1 MISMKD
7 IIREGHPTLR
17 AHAEPVTF
25 PLSEEMKKIAGEML
39 EFLINSQDEEIAA
52 KYDLRPGVGLAAPQI
67 NLSKQII
74 AVHLTY
80 YDEETDQEEIILSD
94 VFFNPKLVSH
104 SVQEIA
110 LRDGEGCLSVDR
122 EVKGYVPRSKRIK
135 LHYQDSEGNHHE
147 LKLRDFEAIVV
158 QHELDHLKGVF
169 FYDRINE
176 ENPFDQPDSLE
187 LL

>member
-1 MISMKD
+1 MITMKD

-17 AHAEPVTF
+17 KTAEPVTF
-25 PLSEEMKKIAGEML
+25 PLSEELKKTAGEML
-39 EFLINSQDEEIAA
+39 EFLINSQDEEIAK

-67 NLSKQII
+67 NISKQMM

-94 VFFNPKLVSH
+94 VFFNPKLISH
-104 SVQEIA
+104 SVQEVA

-122 EVKGYVPRSKRIK
+122 EVEGYVPRSKRIK
-135 LHYQDSEGNHHE
+135 FQYQDSEGNHHE

-169 FYDRINE
+169 FYDHIDNK
-176 ENPFDQPDSLE
+176 NPFAQPAGLE